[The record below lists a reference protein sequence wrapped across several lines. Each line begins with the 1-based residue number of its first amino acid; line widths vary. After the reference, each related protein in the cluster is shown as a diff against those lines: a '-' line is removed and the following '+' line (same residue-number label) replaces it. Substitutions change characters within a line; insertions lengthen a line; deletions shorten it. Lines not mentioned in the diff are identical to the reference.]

1 MQYSYFVF
9 LCVKNIF
16 LSLHC
21 FKSVYDMFLCK
32 YSENILVI
40 YTNLKELWKKV
51 VWKRRYC

>member
-1 MQYSYFVF
+1 MQYSYLVF

-16 LSLHC
+16 LPLHC
-21 FKSVYDMFLCK
+21 FKSVCDVFLCK

>member
-40 YTNLKELWKKV
+40 YTNLKDL
-51 VWKRRYC
+51 